1 MLKFIRAFTRAKN
14 ISPIDIREDEIE
26 KELFNLER
34 GTHLLLGKFTEIDIY
49 EALER
54 AGIMD
59 ELQKKGLYP
68 VEISIDHESILKQ
81 KIFIDLK
88 GESPSPKRIGEVIIG
103 ECRYKLNEKVMA
115 VPLKKKEI
123 DSIVVEW
130 LVLQNV
136 KSAFTEE
143 FPRLPGQRYPG
154 LRVGKLVLKLLEGLA
169 RATNKECFI
178 AFPEFY
184 HNAVMYIDYLHFL
197 NPETEGRVLKMRD
210 DLKSLP
216 LADVSFAFC
225 GGCIIERRNSEERRI
240 SWEAEEMI
248 YPLSEELKFYFSSPE
263 YKAIKEKTYNSH
275 SYQFDK
281 LCYEMKQEELM
292 TKF

>member
-1 MLKFIRAFTRAKN
+1 MLKFIRAFTRAKH
-14 ISPIDIREDEIE
+14 ISPIEIKEDEIE
-26 KELFNLER
+26 KELFNVER

-49 EALER
+49 EAIEK
-54 AGIMD
+54 AGLIN

-68 VEISIDHESILKQ
+68 VEIIIDHESILKQ
-81 KIFIDLK
+81 KIYIDLK
-88 GESPSPKRIGEVIIG
+88 EESAKPKRIAEIIIG
-103 ECRYKLNEKVMA
+103 ECKYRLNEKVLA
-115 VPLKKKEI
+115 ISLKKTEI
-123 DSIVVEW
+123 ECVVVEW

-154 LRVGKLVLKLLEGLA
+154 LRMGRFVLKLLEDIALA
-169 RATNKECFI
+169 THKDCFI

-184 HNAVMYIDYLHFL
+184 HNAAIYIDYLHFL
-197 NPETEGRVLKMRD
+197 NPETEGRVLKMRN

-225 GGCIIERRNSEERRI
+225 GGCIIERKNSEERKL

-248 YPLSEELKFYFSSPE
+248 YPLSEELKFYFSSSE
-263 YKAIKEKTYNSH
+263 YKAIKEKAYNSH
-275 SYQFDK
+275 SYQLDK
-281 LCYEMKQEELM
+281 LCYELKQEELL